1 VGRRE
6 PRSDHPLAMAFA
18 VRRGKNGRC
27 GRAARPRRPP
37 RPRRAGH
44 RPREPGRGRR
54 GPAACLAA
62 PHPPLPQ
69 PCAGVRLRLR
79 TSTSPGTA
87 TRPRARAH
95 RRQHRVGG
103 CSRPSARASPSAP
116 RASEREIGEREKDD
130 RWVPPTCGSHVSKT
144 TPHPKPPGWSNVNG
158 FEN

>member
-1 VGRRE
+1 MGRRE
-6 PRSDHPLAMAFA
+6 PRSDHPPAMAFA

-44 RPREPGRGRR
+44 RPREPRRGRR

-87 TRPRARAH
+87 TRSRARVH
-95 RRQHRVGG
+95 RRQHRAGG
-103 CSRPSARASPSAP
+103 CSWPSARTSPSAP
-116 RASEREIGEREKDD
+116 RASEREIGEREKKM
-130 RWVPPTCGSHVSKT
+130 TGGSHRHVAATSAK
-144 TPHPKPPGWSNVNG
+144 PHPKPPGWSNVNG
-158 FEN
+158 FES